1 MKIRVFLVTIPGME
15 QIALEEANILSE
27 SAGKIVGNG
36 ILIEA
41 SGEGLCRLAYMSQ
54 SAIRIIASPVFFDSS
69 SLSKFEAGFE
79 GLDEK
84 MIKLLIGNMSSFKV
98 ECDRIGEHPFK
109 SIDASAELG
118 RIISKMTGLKVKV
131 DSPEVIFYSI
141 ISKNT
146 GVIGI
151 DLCGYDISKR
161 YYKIFPSSR
170 SLKGP
175 IAYAVSR
182 LSENDGPFL
191 DPFCGSGEI
200 VIEKALAD
208 AKISVRRY
216 EKGRL
221 FFARTQLFEE
231 ISEKLFSEKEK
242 GAKDIFAYDPKTP
255 SIVASKKNAK
265 IAGIQKFIHFGRVD
279 VDWLDVKFKES
290 EISSVGTSIISLD
303 QKKVEKLFYHLA
315 YICSPGA
322 KVAIAGGSCE
332 NEALKHGFSLVKKLS
347 LGFSA
352 PVMIRVFSK

>member
-1 MKIRVFLVTIPGME
+1 MKIRAFLVTIPGME
-15 QIALEEANILSE
+15 QIALEEANVLSE

-36 ILIEA
+36 ILIE
-41 SGEGLCRLAYMSQ
+41 SSMEGLCRLAYMSQ
-54 SAIRIIASPVFFDSS
+54 SAIRIIASPVFFDST
-69 SLSKFEAGFE
+69 SLSKFEAGFKE
-79 GLDEK
+79 FDEK
-84 MIKLLIGNMSSFKV
+84 MVKLLVGKMSSFKV

-118 RIISKMTGLKVKV
+118 KVLSKMTSLKVKV

-182 LSENDGPFL
+182 LSENNGEFL

-200 VIEKALAD
+200 VIEKALAA

-216 EKGRL
+216 EKDKL
-221 FFARTQLFEE
+221 FFVKTPLFEK
-231 ISEKLFSEKEK
+231 ISEKLFSEKEDGIK
-242 GAKDIFAYDPKTP
+242 PIFAYDSKTP

-279 VDWLDVKFKES
+279 IDWLDVKFKEL
-290 EISSVGTSIISLD
+290 EISSVGTSIIGAD

-322 KVAIAGGSCE
+322 KVAVAGGSCE
-332 NEALKHGFSLVKKLS
+332 NEALKYGFSLVKKLS
-347 LGFSA
+347 FGFSA
-352 PVMIRVFSK
+352 PITIRVFSK